1 MPPPMK
7 HRQPTAPSR
16 RRIYNSHSRRCLSQC
31 AFIQKKGLP
40 NVLRQASSCGAQS
53 IRTAVHAFSHGM
65 DPIMLDGGATQKCS
79 QTRASHS
86 LPLNRRRRLRR
97 AVEHNTVDLAAFVRD
112 ARRDR
117 REHVVRHARPV
128 GRHRVLGT
136 HGTQHDRHAVRA
148 FVTLHTHGVHVG
160 EQHDRALPD
169 VAIQTGLRQFLTGDR
184 VGVAQ
189 NVESFLRD
197 LADDADAEARA
208 GNGWRQTISSGRPS
222 SVPIARTSS
231 LNSERSG
238 SINSNLRS
246 SGRPPTLWW
255 DLMFEAPSPPPDS
268 TTSG

>member
-1 MPPPMK
+1 MP
-7 HRQPTAPSR
+7 
-16 RRIYNSHSRRCLSQC
+16 
-31 AFIQKKGLP
+31 G
-40 NVLRQASSCGAQS
+40 
-53 IRTAVHAFSHGM
+53 
-65 DPIMLDGGATQKCS
+65 
-79 QTRASHS
+79 ASHS

-117 REHVVRHARPV
+117 REHVVWHARPV

-169 VAIQTGLRQFLTGDR
+169 VAVQTGLRQFLTGDR

-197 LADDADAEARA
+197 IADDADAEARA
-208 GNGWRQTISSGRPS
+208 RERLAPDDLVRQAELGAERAHLILEQRAQRFDQFELEVVGQAAHIVVGLDVR
-222 SVPIARTSS
+222 RTVTAT
-231 LNSERSG
+231 G
-238 SINSNLRS
+238 FDDV
-246 SGRPPTLWW
+246 GV
-255 DLMFEAPSPPPDS
+255 
-268 TTSG
+268 

>member
-16 RRIYNSHSRRCLSQC
+16 RRIYNSRSRRRLSQC
-31 AFIQKKGLP
+31 AFIQKERPAERTSAGLVMP
-40 NVLRQASSCGAQS
+40 
-53 IRTAVHAFSHGM
+53 
-65 DPIMLDGGATQKCS
+65 
-79 QTRASHS
+79 RASRS

-97 AVEHNTVDLAAFVRD
+97 AVEHDTVDLAAFVRD

-148 FVTLHTHGVHVG
+148 FVALHTHGVHVG

-169 VAIQTGLRQFLTGDR
+169 VAVQTGLRQFLTGDR

-197 LADDADAEARA
+197 IADDADAEARA
-208 GNGWRQTISSGRPS
+208 R
-222 SVPIARTSS
+222 
-231 LNSERSG
+231 ER
-238 SINSNLRS
+238 LA
-246 SGRPPTLWW
+246 PDPLD
-255 DLMFEAPSPPPDS
+255 DLKNDEI
-268 TTSG
+268 TKKREK